1 LKIFCKKYNKTQK
14 RISAGT
20 LKKLEKYQWPGNIRE
35 LQHAI
40 ERAIIMSDT
49 SSLQPA
55 DFLFPSPDTKRDGIL
70 LDTYNLEEVEKAT
83 IRRVLSK
90 HGGNISQASKEL
102 GLSRT
107 SLYRRLE
114 KYGL

>member
-1 LKIFCKKYNKTQK
+1 VF
-14 RISAGT
+14 
-20 LKKLEKYQWPGNIRE
+20 
-35 LQHAI
+35 
-40 ERAIIMSDT
+40 DT
-49 SSLQPA
+49 
-55 DFLFPSPDTKRDGIL
+55 F
-70 LDTYNLEEVEKAT
+70 NLEEVEKAT
-83 IRRVLSK
+83 IRRVLSR